1 MLTLFLWVNRV
12 KASSSR
18 DAAEPVSLP
27 FLRLG
32 RYNISEL
39 ALAGLS
45 SSVYRS
51 GRDLRLVRAQYE
63 TVNISASCIDIKRRQ
78 VNMQEEE
85 RAEWLPVA
93 LPGSE
98 NRRIYVEVVQR
109 SGREVA

>member
-1 MLTLFLWVNRV
+1 MLTLFLRVNRV

-27 FLRLG
+27 CLRLG
-32 RYNISEL
+32 RYISEL

-45 SSVYRS
+45 SNVYRS